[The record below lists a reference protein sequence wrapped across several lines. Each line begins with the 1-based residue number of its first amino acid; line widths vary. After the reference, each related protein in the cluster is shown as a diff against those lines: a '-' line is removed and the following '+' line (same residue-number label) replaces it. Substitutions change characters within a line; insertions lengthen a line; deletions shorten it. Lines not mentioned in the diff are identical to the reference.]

1 MAIND
6 IKMSRSTGKPLEGFP
21 SSLDWDPFEEQMRD
35 ERKDPAAMRQKS
47 PLDLAREYYAET
59 NEDGTIPSDY
69 PADSMNSDRGFNSLE
84 PMESAIKY
92 RPNRALDWQLRD
104 EKKDPYAMRQMS
116 PLDKTMRYHA
126 ELDGE
131 GDPTPE
137 ERYYMRHHLEPRKFE
152 EPMESAK
159 RYEMLAKGN
168 GPVLEE
174 EEEEEYT
181 PLDTM
186 NDWAAINRGDYAKG
200 NSKVWANRELANRG
214 Y

>member
-1 MAIND
+1 MAID
-6 IKMSRSTGKPLEGFP
+6 RIKMNRSTHQPQEGFP
-21 SSLDWDPFEEQMRD
+21 PNLDWDPYDWMRD
-35 ERKDPAAMRQKS
+35 DTEQDPYAMRQMS
-47 PLDLAREYYAET
+47 PIDIARKYYAET
-59 NEDGTIPSDY
+59 DENGHLPPDATYKPEFKLEPKPFDQE
-69 PADSMNSDRGFNSLE
+69 E

-159 RYEMLAKGN
+159 RYEMLAKN
-168 GPVLEE
+168 GKPVMEE
-174 EEEEEYT
+174 EEEEDAL
-181 PLDTM
+181 PIGK
-186 NDWAAINRGDYAKG
+186 AAMMGKG
-200 NSKVWANRELANRG
+200 SFRG